1 MGNRGAF
8 EAGVMVWPSKIE
20 RVGEL
25 YDELSIGENS
35 SVSLSP
41 ARLGENHEQIVSR
54 AIDPIESEV
63 DIEQIGQVVV
73 LEGRT
78 GEPIVGEVVI
88 YPDIAHA

>member
-1 MGNRGAF
+1 
-8 EAGVMVWPSKIE
+8 MVWKSKIE
-20 RVGEL
+20 GVGEL
-25 YDELSIGENS
+25 YDELSIGENC

-41 ARLGENHEQIVSR
+41 ARLSENHEQIVSR
-54 AIDPIESEV
+54 AVDPIESEV

-88 YPDIAHA
+88 DPDIAHA